1 MASKQNSSSSRN
13 KGSVMTRRTF
23 VTFFTASVL
32 TGVFLFYN
40 VLITPLAKPPVF
52 KRKKGST
59 KTQEKYFQ
67 PTIYKDMAKKH
78 LPQYKWIEKASYF
91 AKTKTSYIYSRET
104 TIKGS
109 ELALKPF
116 AMVMLRPDKN
126 GVEQAYTIQCPNA
139 IIEFQNKIDPKTKVD
154 LGRIIKGKFVGD
166 VEIIGPD
173 NLIING
179 RNFTYDE
186 GAKKI
191 YSDSLIEFFYKT
203 HHGTATGMDIE
214 LVNDKSQS
222 DIEQLA
228 FNHANRIILRKNV
241 RITMKEDNEEKLKA
255 NKPVEIV
262 FVQSA
267 GNFTF
272 EIEKMIA
279 TFDKKVR
286 ILHPDL
292 KTPNQIDKL
301 LCDHLTMTL
310 DESLKEGQKKEKKK
324 PKKAKASMQDD
335 ISIKKM
341 VATGKQVKLISTA
354 NQFDSI
360 MNKLVYDRSTRF
372 ITMTSAK
379 KVEINRDGNIIHSPV
394 IKIKHT
400 EDNRITHTW
409 CQGEGDM
416 KYLNEE
422 DGKIVFSAN
431 WKKELSIMPDTN
443 PSSGLDLITF
453 KEKAQIKQ
461 PLNNTGLAA
470 DTIYVYVKR
479 NEEEKKKKAAKKK
492 KVKSDSASEN
502 FEIKRMLALGNV
514 VMTDPQMDA
523 KTKELRVYFEED
535 KSPKKSPQQQPGLNK
550 PVKQTAK
557 ADQNIK
563 QVQFEK
569 TSSKQPGKKLA
580 NWNNEISIDSDPA
593 KNNPEKEILFNNQNS
608 SEKNQAKT
616 DKNKKPKDGPAI
628 IEANKIRV
636 RILVSK
642 DKKAKTSSTAMNAGS
657 NKMSEVFATGNVHV
671 SQKHLNGDEPMEILC
686 DALHIKDESNILHIY
701 GVAER
706 VENKYLK
713 GDRKTEHPAD
723 IRDRGLHISGRVIHM
738 DRKNNYAEVEGAGLL
753 ELPVTETMDGKKLD
767 TPQLLD
773 IWWDEK
779 MTFDGKTANFYGN
792 VRSEMDTSRI
802 TCEEMKVVLKEKISF
817 AEMDEAIQPGK
828 IKTNSKKEKTDIET
842 LDCFGNVSFRSKS
855 YKEDLLVEDRIGS
868 FAEFHMVRETGK
880 TIAQG
885 PGIIKSWQRGN
896 SMQFGQKKK
905 GEEKKNAVK
914 KKESDKKWRYTRIL
928 FYDKSKGNMDN
939 KEMTFTGRI
948 NIVTGPVKRVREEL
962 DPDYLPDDAALMRCE
977 TLQLVH
983 HPSVIKDEDGHI
995 EMIASD
1001 NAILESGKYQIWADK
1016 ITHDQSQDLYIAR
1029 SLGKQQASVWQ
1040 ASKTGGEGSSVRAQ
1054 TIKLI
1059 PSLNSLKLDKATSIE
1074 GSFLGD

>member
-1 MASKQNSSSSRN
+1 
-13 KGSVMTRRTF
+13 MTNRTF

-40 VLITPLAKPPVF
+40 VLVTPLAKPPVF
-52 KRKKGST
+52 KRKKVST
-59 KTQEKYFQ
+59 KAQEKYFQ
-67 PTIYKDMAKKH
+67 PTIYKNIAKKY
-78 LPQYKWIEKASYF
+78 LSDYEWIEKANYF

-104 TIKGS
+104 TIKGA

-126 GVEQAYTIQCPNA
+126 GVEQAYTIQCPHA

-191 YSDSLIEFFYKT
+191 YSDDPDIAFKYKT
-203 HHGTATGMDIE
+203 HEGSASGMDIE

-222 DIEQLA
+222 NIEQLA

-241 RITMKEDNEEKLKA
+241 KITMKEDNEEKLKA
-255 NKPVEIV
+255 NQPLEVV

-279 TFDKKVR
+279 TFDKAVR

-310 DESLKEGQKKEKKK
+310 DESLKEGQKKEKQK
-324 PKKAKASMQDD
+324 PKKSKATMQDD
-335 ISIKKM
+335 ITIKKL
-341 VATGKQVKLISTA
+341 VATGKHVKLISTA
-354 NQFDSI
+354 NQLDSE

-394 IKIKHT
+394 IKIQHT

-431 WKKELSIMPDTN
+431 WKKELSITPDPN
-443 PSSGLDLITF
+443 LSSGLELITF

-461 PLNNTGLAA
+461 PLDNTGLAA
-470 DTIYVYVKR
+470 DIIYVFVKR
-479 NEEEKKKKAAKKK
+479 NEDEKKKSDKKKKA
-492 KVKSDSASEN
+492 KSDSASDN
-502 FEIKRMLALGNV
+502 FEIKKMLAKGNV
-514 VMTDPQMDA
+514 VMIDPQMNA
-523 KTKELRVYFEED
+523 KTKRLEVFFEEETNQLT
-535 KSPKKSPQQQPGLNK
+535 PPQKQPGLIK
-550 PVKQTAK
+550 PVKKTAK
-557 ADQNIK
+557 ADKNVK
-563 QVQFEK
+563 QAQFK
-569 TSSKQPGKKLA
+569 ITSSKKPEKQLGA
-580 NWNNEISIDSDPA
+580 WNNDITFDSDPA
-593 KNNPEKEILFNNQNS
+593 KNNPVKENIFSNQS
-608 SEKNQAKT
+608 RPKKNQAKT
-616 DKNKKPKDGPAI
+616 DESKKPKDGPAV
-628 IEANKIRV
+628 IEANQIRV

-642 DKKAKTSSTAMNAGS
+642 DKKTKTPSTAMNAGS
-657 NKMSEVFATGNVHV
+657 NKMSEVLATGNVHV
-671 SQKHLNGDEPMEILC
+671 TQKHFNGDEPMEILC

-713 GDRKTEHPAD
+713 RSQKTEHPAD

-767 TPQLLD
+767 SPQLLD

-828 IKTNSKKEKTDIET
+828 TKANSKKEKTDIET

-868 FAEFHMVRETGK
+868 FAEFHMVHATGK

-896 SMQFGQKKK
+896 SMQIGQKKK
-905 GEEKKNAVK
+905 GDEKKNSIK

-977 TLQLVH
+977 SLQVIH
-983 HPSVIKDEDGHI
+983 HPSEIKGEDGNI
-995 EMIASD
+995 EMIASG
-1001 NAILESGKYQIWADK
+1001 NAILETGKYQIWADN
-1016 ITHDQSQDLYIAR
+1016 ITHDRAKDLFIAR

-1074 GSFLGD
+1074 GSF